1 MIAVPPDI
9 LVPPASVKEKL
20 GFRVR
25 FNCSVRGFPLP
36 SLVWMKGN
44 VNLNGSTG
52 VQIRERKDK
61 DMIEGVTSLTIFQAK
76 REDTGE
82 YICKAN
88 NSVGTTWRSANLTVL
103 GEYVWKILRNF

>member
-1 MIAVPPDI
+1 M
-9 LVPPASVKEKL
+9 
-20 GFRVR
+20 
-25 FNCSVRGFPLP
+25 P

-52 VQIRERKDK
+52 GQIREHKGKDV
-61 DMIEGVTSLTIFQAK
+61 IEGVTSLTIFQAK

-88 NSVGTTWRSANLTVL
+88 NSVGTTSRSANLTVL
-103 GEYVWKILRNF
+103 GMYVWKMGDSLRNFF